1 MTTPGLR
8 PDPAGSRIV
17 VVHGPADFAL
27 DAVLRGRGLVP
38 IHETEG
44 AVVWAVPS
52 APVLEEPSVAP
63 AGSGRLLLTV
73 IEAAERLAV
82 GRTTIYD
89 LINRCDLQVVHV
101 GRSARIPVTAVE
113 DFAAALASRVG

>member
-1 MTTPGLR
+1 
-8 PDPAGSRIV
+8 
-17 VVHGPADFAL
+17 
-27 DAVLRGRGLVP
+27 
-38 IHETEG
+38 
-44 AVVWAVPS
+44 
-52 APVLEEPSVAP
+52 
-63 AGSGRLLLTV
+63 LTV